1 MPGNMAF
8 TLAISGSGVWV
19 ITMTSANVFQSEF
32 KQGHPAASSSA
43 TKRRLVAC
51 GKAIWLARKINRPP
65 LARRTKAF
73 AGSDTAHGLQHG
85 QFTESTSC
93 LALAG
98 NPLSYQCLH
107 HLIIYIWLM
116 RSWLSRFQFRATAF
130 LLLALWFA
138 PVAPVRAMGEV
149 ADNKGIVPHT
159 LDPYIS
165 PTNGLGSWIW
175 ADKTMDGQTCQL
187 WKSIEIPASSTVT
200 KARLLMTV
208 DNEFTLFLDGR
219 ELGRGSEWRE
229 LFVFDLTRLLP
240 PGKHVLAVRGLNS
253 FSFAGMLFGLRVV
266 LADGRIV
273 EVKSDQSWRIV
284 PDGVSRWEKKTEA
297 SDTWPAATIKAA
309 LGGSPWWTQPVNVNV
324 MPTLQPIKVFFWQT
338 GWFQISLLVVC
349 GLVIL
354 ISLRLMAQL
363 ALHQK
368 ERWLLQQE
376 RARIAR
382 DIHDDIGSRMTQ
394 LVLHGEVAQ
403 SDLPDDSKMR
413 PQLDRICEE
422 ARGLLSSM
430 DEILWA
436 VNPRRDTLRDFAAYV
451 CGYAQ
456 QFLKAT
462 PIQCLFEV
470 DPEMSAA
477 AFDLPLRRSLL
488 MAIKE
493 TLNNAV
499 KHSKA
504 TELQLKIHW
513 QGHRLVVVVQD
524 NGQGFD
530 MEKMKSGRNGLAN
543 IAQRMTELGGSCLV
557 TSQPGKGCRVEFSIP
572 LKHLRRHPW
581 AWIWNAK
588 QFSEQINEARNARTN
603 EPSQNHDPTKC

>member
-1 MPGNMAF
+1 MPWNMAF

-32 KQGHPAASSSA
+32 KQDHPAASSSA

-149 ADNKGIVPHT
+149 ADNKGIVPDT

-175 ADKTMDGQTCQL
+175 ADKTFDRQICQL
-187 WKSIEIPASSTVT
+187 WKSFEIPASSTVT
-200 KARLLMTV
+200 KARLVMTV

-219 ELGRGSEWRE
+219 ELGRGAEWRE
-229 LFVFDLTRLLP
+229 LFVFDVTQLLS
-240 PGKHVLAVRGLNS
+240 PGKHVLAVNGFNS
-253 FSFAGMLFGLRVV
+253 SSAAGMLFGLRVV

-273 EVKSDQSWRIV
+273 EIKSDQSWRIV
-284 PDGVSRWEKKTEA
+284 PDGVSRWKKKTEA
-297 SDTWPAATIKAA
+297 QVTWPAATIMAP
-309 LGGSPWWTQPVNVNV
+309 LGGNPWWTNPENVNV
-324 MPTLQPIKVFFWQT
+324 MPSLQPIKVFFWQT
-338 GWFQISLLVVC
+338 GWFQITLLSVC
-349 GLVIL
+349 GLVIT
-354 ISLRLMAQL
+354 ISFRLMAQL

-368 ERWLLQQE
+368 ERWLLQRE

-382 DIHDDIGSRMTQ
+382 EIHDDIGARMTQ

-403 SDLPDDSKMR
+403 SGLPDGSET
-413 PQLDRICEE
+413 QLQLVQICEE
-422 ARGLLSSM
+422 ARGLLSTM

-436 VNPRRDTLRDFAAYV
+436 INPRRDTLRDFAAYV
-451 CGYAQ
+451 CNYAQ
-456 QFLKAT
+456 EFLKPT
-462 PIQCLFEV
+462 QIQCLFEL

-477 AFDLPLRRSLL
+477 AFNLPLRRSLL

-499 KHSKA
+499 KHSEA
-504 TELQLKIHW
+504 TKLRLQIQW
-513 QGHRLVVVVQD
+513 QGQRLVVVVQD
-524 NGQGFD
+524 NGKGFD
-530 MEKMKSGRNGLAN
+530 PAMIKSERNGLTN
-543 IAQRMTELGGSCLV
+543 MAQRMAELGGSCLV
-557 TSQPGKGCRVEFSIP
+557 TSQPGKGCRVEFSIS

-581 AWIWNAK
+581 DWIWNAK